1 MGPLPV
7 VKESPIA
14 DANGW
19 VEVNKGTM
27 QHTRFS
33 NVFAIGDCSNVP
45 TSKTAAAVAG
55 QSGVLLDS
63 LYRVIKG
70 GKPVEQ
76 VKSYFTLMY
85 ILTAIDTSFK
95 IQTHNYLFYYYRHE
109 LLGKSYQ
116 TILNF
121 YIKKLPHL
129 SNY

>member
-1 MGPLPV
+1 MMHVSPPMGPLPV
-7 VKESPIA
+7 IKDSPIA

-27 QHTRFS
+27 QHTRYP

-63 LYRVIKG
+63 LHQVIKG

-76 VKSYFTLMY
+76 VNPVPHFYVDSYT
-85 ILTAIDTSFK
+85 
-95 IQTHNYLFYYYRHE
+95 
-109 LLGKSYQ
+109 
-116 TILNF
+116 TIV
-121 YIKKLPHL
+121 
-129 SNY
+129 